1 MTAVLAG
8 VGSAA
13 PAWDTA
19 WSDAL
24 AELELSVDEAEALLR
39 AGHAERTGPLRAA
52 TWQPPSGLG
61 QLPAPL
67 VDRARAILTRQLRVA
82 QQLAEA
88 AAHSRRQ
95 LRAVDGM
102 RADSEASPVFIDTA
116 G

>member
-8 VGSAA
+8 AVVA
-13 PAWDTA
+13 PAWDAA

-24 AELELSVDEAEALLR
+24 AELELSVDEAEALLV
-39 AGHAERTGPLRAA
+39 ADHAAARLGVMRAA
-52 TWQPPSGLG
+52 GWTPPSGLG
-61 QLPAPL
+61 MLPAPL
-67 VDRARAILTRQLRVA
+67 LDRARALLARQLRVA
-82 QQLAEA
+82 QQLADA

-102 RADSEASPVFIDTA
+102 RGDAESTPVYLDTA